1 MKTATF
7 FLLMN
12 LMASLLF
19 GQNSKIDSLNKLI
32 SNATSDTARI
42 NLEAKKINELS
53 NVNLDTALSFG
64 LKTLQEAKK
73 NNYYR
78 GEVDVRRN
86 INSIYIFKGNFK
98 AAKEQLDY
106 LEQFIKPSKDSSD
119 FGDFYGT

>member
-86 INSIYIFKGNFK
+86 LTSIYIFKG
-98 AAKEQLDY
+98 KEH
-106 LEQFIKPSKDSSD
+106 
-119 FGDFYGT
+119 